1 MPPHKEWVVLLRRVP
16 ARVAP
21 VPVVPAAAL
30 QAVMAAPAVAP
41 PSNSAPVAPAVRVPA
56 VLPLQAVDAP
66 VVVVV
71 VAVVDQVVE
80 QPVPSD
86 VAVPRASRVS
96 QSARSGK
103 SLKCRRLPPLA
114 V

>member
-21 VPVVPAAAL
+21 VPVVPAAEL
-30 QAVMAAPAVAP
+30 PVVTAAQPVAP

-56 VLPLQAVDAP
+56 VLPLQAADAQ
-66 VVVVV
+66 VVVV
-71 VAVVDQVVE
+71 VAAVDQVVE